1 MFVKNEYKMTPS
13 IKNLQ
18 YLVALKKTNHFSN
31 AAKECFVSASTFSAG
46 IAKLENDLQVKL
58 VERNN
63 KNVRFTSAG
72 NRITK
77 QAMSVLAEM
86 NVLVSTSK
94 LDFFESEIT
103 IGVIPTISTY
113 ILPNFLS
120 NINQSHPKLKV
131 SFKEDTSENLLKH
144 LDQAKID
151 FAIFAFPYELPDYI
165 ESFQVF
171 ADPIYFI
178 QHKSRKSKEIDN
190 GSLLMLEQGHCLRSH
205 ILQNNE
211 ISSKH
216 ISNFSCTSISTLVAM
231 VDTNI
236 GVSFLP
242 RMAIDFGIL
251 SHYPNINIDLE
262 STKAKRDI
270 GVIYRKNNPQED
282 NIKKLAA
289 LLKMV

>member
-1 MFVKNEYKMTPS
+1 MKPS
-13 IKNLQ
+13 VKNLQ

-31 AAKECFVSASTFSAG
+31 AAKECFVSPSTFSAG
-46 IAKLENDLQVKL
+46 IAKLENDLQVQL
-58 VERNN
+58 VERDN

-72 NRITK
+72 NRIAK
-77 QAMSVLAEM
+77 QAMSVLSEL

-94 LDFFESEIT
+94 LDFFESEVT
-103 IGVIPTISTY
+103 IGIIPTISTY

-120 NINQSHPKLKV
+120 NISNLYPKLKV
-131 SFKEDTSENLLKH
+131 SFREDTSENLLKQ
-144 LDQAKID
+144 LDHASID

-171 ADPIYFI
+171 SDPIYLI
-178 QHKSRKSKEIDN
+178 QHKNRSSKYFEN
-190 GSLLMLEQGHCLRSH
+190 GSVLMLEQGHCLRSH

-211 ISSKH
+211 ILNKH

-242 RMAIDFGIL
+242 KMAIDFGIL
-251 SHYPNINIDLE
+251 THYPNINLDLG
-262 STKAKRDI
+262 STKAKREI
-270 GVIYRKNNPQED
+270 GVIYRKNNQQEK
-282 NIKKLAA
+282 NIKKLAK
-289 LLKMV
+289 LLIKT